1 MSWPLVNGK
10 RSRRSR
16 PVHQEHVETSP
27 SRRKGMSIR
36 GKGPGELKSW
46 SPAESNPRSA
56 LVFPPLVSGQYE
68 VGRAWNEEMI

>member
-1 MSWPLVNGK
+1 MALPS
-10 RSRRSR
+10 S
-16 PVHQEHVETSP
+16 

-46 SPAESNPRSA
+46 SPAESNPR
-56 LVFPPLVSGQYE
+56 FPPLVSGQYE